1 MALRL
6 HVISEHRHLADHES
20 MTFGV
25 SGGTI
30 GRSADNDWVLPDPR
44 RYISAH
50 HARVHF
56 RDGHYY
62 LEDIST
68 NGVYVND
75 EAEPLA
81 KRGSEGYLLREA
93 DVLRLGEYRIIVS
106 LEGASAGDSALVPS
120 RIMAVQPLGAA
131 QTDIGAVLDLD
142 DLLAVDTPGAAAPD
156 VRTPAARSRPEPTE
170 DTVARRIA
178 RLARAA
184 GREAQAGSGD
194 GTPDPPG
201 VQAFLR
207 GAGLKPAQLP
217 GQTSALLH
225 LAGRLL
231 REALVGL
238 KDVERTQEQIRAHL
252 GVAVPLP
259 PPEAGPSPGQSTVEE
274 LLLSLIRQHEE
285 HSLDA
290 VRWLRERHDAL
301 KAHEQALAQA
311 QRTAFLQFLGQL
323 DPAQLEAR
331 FERAARDPG
340 GPRYWELFSAFYR
353 SLLGPAGQLPRSFVE
368 AVAEAY
374 KETLQPHTHD
384 MPQGGGAPS
393 EAHR

>member
-6 HVISEHRHLADHES
+6 HVISEHRYLAGHDS

-25 SGGTI
+25 GGGTI
-30 GRSADNDWVLPDPR
+30 GRSADNDWVLPDPH
-44 RYISAH
+44 RYVSAH
-50 HARVHF
+50 HARVHV

-81 KRGSEGYLLREA
+81 KRGSEGYLLREG
-93 DVLRLGEYRIIVS
+93 DVLRLGEYRIVVS
-106 LEGASAGDSALVPS
+106 VEGASAGDSALVPS
-120 RIMAVQPLGAA
+120 RIVAVQPLGAA

-142 DLLAVDTPGAAAPD
+142 DLLAVDTPGAAAAD
-156 VRTPAARSRPEPTE
+156 ALTPPARSRPEPTD
-170 DTVARRIA
+170 DTVARRMA
-178 RLARAA
+178 RLGRAA
-184 GREAQAGSGD
+184 GREADVGGD
-194 GTPDPPG
+194 GTHDPPG

-207 GAGLKPAQLP
+207 GAGLKPTQLP
-217 GQTSALLH
+217 GQTPGLLH
-225 LAGRLL
+225 LAGQLL

-238 KDVERTQEQIRAHL
+238 KDVERAQEQTREHL
-252 GVAVPLP
+252 GVALPLR
-259 PPEAGPSPGQSTVEE
+259 PPESGPSPGQSTVEE

-290 VRWLRERHDAL
+290 VRWMRERHDEL
-301 KAHEQALAQA
+301 KAREQALAQA
-311 QRTAFLQFLGQL
+311 LRTAFLQFFGRL

-353 SLLGPAGQLPRSFVE
+353 SLLGPANQLPHSFVE
-368 AVAEAY
+368 AFAEAY
-374 KETLQPHTHD
+374 KEALQPSTRNI
-384 MPQGGGAPS
+384 PQGGGAPS
-393 EAHR
+393 DGHH